1 MSCEGTV
8 FDKEGLPADLITK
21 QGRLKTDP
29 NLSTTAFGELKV
41 ESMTPI
47 TQINAQY
54 GLLTNVLTV
63 TDNESSGTN
72 SIVDNKFTCDSGVAA
87 DGLASVLTLRQ
98 LAYRAGQGAMARFT
112 AVFSDGVVDNTQ
124 AAGLITAENSFA
136 FAYIGTTFGILHAH
150 NGKDELQELTLTV
163 AGSSENVTV
172 TINGNPYI
180 VALSGVGTVQG
191 DAFEISE
198 SLNAQVINYIFTSN
212 DDQVVIQS
220 VLPGPQGAFTYSS
233 AGSSVGSMLQL
244 VAGVA
249 GTNDFI
255 PQSSWN
261 RDKMTALD
269 PTMGN
274 VYQVQFQY
282 LGFGAIDFYVEDGPT
297 GEFVLVHKIEFAN
310 ANTTP
315 SVSNPTFRIGW
326 LSSNSGSNTSVRIQG
341 SSAGAF
347 IEGLIFRDT
356 PPRSA
361 SKEQASVGTSL
372 TNILSIRNRI
382 SFGGKVNRAEI
393 FPLLVSASS
402 QTNKAAF
409 FKIILSP
416 TFNEP
421 VTFTYVDKDSSIAEI
436 ANDAV
441 DVSGGQEIGSV
452 TVTNTG
458 SIVLRFNEGQV
469 TAIYP
474 GTVLCLAAQMSSGA
488 ASDCQA
494 TATWQED
501 L

>member
-1 MSCEGTV
+1 MSENVTQ
-8 FDKEGLPADLITK
+8 ELA
-21 QGRLKTDP
+21 
-29 NLSTTAFGELKV
+29 TTAFGELKA
-41 ESMTPI
+41 EAMTPI

-63 TDNESSGTN
+63 TDNAASGTN
-72 SIVDNKFTCDSGVAA
+72 SIIDSKFTCDSGIAA

-98 LAYRAGQGAMARFT
+98 LAYRAGQGAMGRFT
-112 AVFSDGVVDNTQ
+112 AIFSAGVPDNTQ

-150 NGKDELQELTLTV
+150 NGEDELQELTLTV
-163 AGSSENVTV
+163 SGGSENATITV
-172 TINGNPYI
+172 DGNAYI

-212 DDQVVIQS
+212 DDQVVMQS
-220 VLPGPQGAFTYSS
+220 VLPGPQGLFSYSS
-233 AGSSVGSMLQL
+233 AGSSVGSLSQI
-244 VAGVA
+244 VAGVT
-249 GTNDFI
+249 GINDFT

-261 RDKMTALD
+261 RDKMVALD

-310 ANTTP
+310 NNTIP
-315 SVSNPTFRIGW
+315 SVSNPTFRLGW
-326 LSSNSGSNTSVRIQG
+326 LSSNSGNATSVRVQG

-347 IEGLIFRDT
+347 IEGLVVRDT

-361 SKEQASVGTSL
+361 NNEQVGVTTAL
-372 TNILSIRNRI
+372 TNILSLRNRI
-382 SFGGKVNRAEI
+382 SFGGKVNRAEL
-393 FPLLVSASS
+393 FPQLVSASS

-409 FKIILSP
+409 FKIILNP
-416 TFNEP
+416 TFASP
-421 VTFTYVDKDSSIAEI
+421 VNFTYLNKVSSISEVATTS
-436 ANDAV
+436 V
-441 DVSGGQEIGSV
+441 GVSGGQDIGSV
-452 TVTNTG
+452 TITNTG

-469 TAIYP
+469 TPVHP
-474 GTVLCLAAQMSSGA
+474 GSTICLAAQMSSGS

-494 TATWQED
+494 TITWQED

>member
-1 MSCEGTV
+1 MSNV
-8 FDKEGLPADLITK
+8 LNKK
-21 QGRLKTDP
+21 QEFSK
-29 NLSTTAFGELKV
+29 TAFGELKV

-47 TQINAQY
+47 TQITAQY

-63 TDNESSGTN
+63 TDNAASGSN
-72 SIVDNKFTCDSGVAA
+72 SIVDNKFTMDSGASP

-112 AVFSDGVVDNTQ
+112 TVFSAGVADNTQ

-150 NGKDELQELTLTV
+150 NGEDELQELTLTA
-163 AGSSENVTV
+163 AGGSENVTV

-180 VALSGVGTVQG
+180 VALSGIGTVQG

-198 SLNAQVINYIFTSN
+198 SLNAQVINYMFTSN
-212 DDQVVIQS
+212 DNQVVIQS
-220 VLPGPQGAFTYSS
+220 SLPGSQGSFSYSS
-233 AGSSVGSMLQL
+233 AGSSVGSMIQI
-244 VAGVA
+244 VAGVV
-249 GTNDFI
+249 GINDFT
-255 PQSSWN
+255 PQASWN
-261 RDKMTALD
+261 RDTMAALD

-274 VYQVQFQY
+274 VYQIQFQY

-310 ANTTP
+310 THTTP

-326 LSSNSGSNTSVRIQG
+326 LTSNSGTNTSVRIQG

-347 IEGLIFRDT
+347 IEGMIFRDT

-361 SKEQASVGTSL
+361 SNEQLNVGTGL
-372 TNILSIRNRI
+372 TNIQAIRNRI

-393 FPLLVSASS
+393 FPILISASS

-409 FKIILSP
+409 FKIILNP
-416 TFNEP
+416 TFAAP
-421 VTFTYVDKDSSIAEI
+421 VTFTYIDKENSIAEI

-441 DVSGGQEIGSV
+441 GVSGGQEIGSV
-452 TVTNTG
+452 TVTNNG
-458 SIVLRFNEGQV
+458 SIVLRFNEGQT

-474 GTVLCLAAQMSSGA
+474 GTTLCLAAQMSSGA
-488 ASDCQA
+488 SSDCQS